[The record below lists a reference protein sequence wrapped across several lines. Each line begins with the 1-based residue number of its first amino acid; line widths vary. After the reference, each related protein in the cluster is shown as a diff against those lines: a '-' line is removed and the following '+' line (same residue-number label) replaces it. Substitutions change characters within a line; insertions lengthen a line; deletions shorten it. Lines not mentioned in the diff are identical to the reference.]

1 MQRTIEATK
10 RRIRIAYQWSPLIH
24 IILAPAIYA
33 RRALFG
39 NMRDQQAKIIDR
51 LGEILSDAPQVR
63 LPQFRGEFFVGAR
76 SDIFRRI
83 ALGDSYEDYL
93 VRYIEERIDIK
104 RDAIDVGANCGFYT
118 VLLAKLLPDR
128 KVISVEPTNNAVKL
142 LRRNI
147 TLNRV
152 SANVFVYEGVATDK
166 EGTANIN
173 VIEGREA
180 VPHQVAA
187 TTIDQLAGSTGI
199 SCGFIK
205 LDVEGHECAVLKG
218 ARETLLNHRP
228 VILAELVDPLLRSNG
243 SSAYE
248 MIEFMKGCGYDVVDP
263 RDPTKFADSKFSGD
277 VLCIPRHL

>member
-173 VIEGREA
+173 VIEGRE
-180 VPHQVAA
+180 
-187 TTIDQLAGSTGI
+187 
-199 SCGFIK
+199 
-205 LDVEGHECAVLKG
+205 E
-218 ARETLLNHRP
+218 
-228 VILAELVDPLLRSNG
+228 
-243 SSAYE
+243 Y
-248 MIEFMKGCGYDVVDP
+248 
-263 RDPTKFADSKFSGD
+263 
-277 VLCIPRHL
+277 